1 MEGEEHLSLQVL
13 LAVILLVLYV
23 IAAPI
28 FEKIHFHYMH
38 ESGMVMLLGLAI
50 TLIFKFFIPSLDFTT
65 SLAFSDKIFFT
76 FVLPLIIFGAGY
88 NLKKRQFFKYFT
100 YIFLLGVVGTLIAF
114 TWVAPVTYFFN
125 QFNFFYLSYS
135 KYDYPSLIKMG
146 GIPVDPTTK
155 ERLNISELNLN
166 NDNNVNTLQKNFLS
180 KSSFTSY
187 NLNKNKTKLLRY
199 LQDEEP
205 NEETNEEETQN
216 SDEDNTNENPD
227 NPEENGEQAGDESP
241 EENGEQTEGESP
253 EENGEQAGE
262 ESPEE
267 NGEQTEEESPNEIID
282 SKVDLKKHPIL
293 LDFTMMDA
301 LSFAAVISATD
312 AVAALTFIHEDTEPK
327 LFAILF
333 GEGVVNDAVC
343 IVIYKI
349 LTDFQ
354 RGGGDFTFS
363 SVMGMFGT
371 FCSLFGWS
379 FVIGLGMG
387 IIGSLILKS
396 LKKYSIGRQAECALI
411 CLFAYL
417 SYILSEELEL
427 SPIIALLFNGI
438 FNSHYSFYNLS
449 FQARE
454 ESSILSR
461 VLSALAEAFVF
472 VYLGLTAVH
481 YFQVAFSW
489 SFMIFELIVVV
500 CGRFVSVYGICVLMD
515 LFHVT
520 NFKLSFVERGIC
532 SCSGTIRG
540 AIAFGL
546 SISIVSKSEL
556 NRDILLST
564 TLSLVFISTIVFGAL
579 MPYFIKFWKSF
590 DKKKYGETEENK
602 ELEYSDLD
610 DEANE
615 EVRFSYLHPN
625 FDNKIEEFSK
635 EKNIEVLKKRL
646 SYWLGTYWLQFDD
659 AYLKPKLICN
669 WPEVKKEHDE
679 IAEVITDVIK
689 NYLEEKKKKKL
700 YLADKE
706 NNNEINEEGNE
717 MNERLYDGENDNE
730 DDHNE
735 YKTNYQ
741 HLQEDDQNETPKIK
755 NRKISRDEVIDKY

>member
-13 LAVILLVLYV
+13 LAIILLVLYV

-38 ESGMVMLLGLAI
+38 ESGVVMLLGIGI
-50 TLIFKFFIPSLDFTT
+50 TLAFKFFIPSLDFTK
-65 SLAFSDKIFFT
+65 SLAFNDKIFFT

-114 TWVAPVTYFFN
+114 TWVAPLTYFFN

-135 KYDYPSLIKMG
+135 KYDYVSLIKMG
-146 GIPVDPTTK
+146 GVPVDPETK
-155 ERLNISELNLN
+155 QRLNISQLNLTY
-166 NDNNVNTLQKNFLS
+166 DIKNVNSTIMNIIDNSSPIKKVILQ
-180 KSSFTSY
+180 
-187 NLNKNKTKLLRY
+187 
-199 LQDEEP
+199 EED
-205 NEETNEEETQN
+205 NETEAKEEEEQKENEEEKN
-216 SDEDNTNENPD
+216 
-227 NPEENGEQAGDESP
+227 
-241 EENGEQTEGESP
+241 
-253 EENGEQAGE
+253 
-262 ESPEE
+262 
-267 NGEQTEEESPNEIID
+267 EEEVEEQSD
-282 SKVDLKKHPIL
+282 SGYVDLKKHPIL
-293 LDFTMMDA
+293 LDFSLMDA

-327 LFAILF
+327 LFSILF

-354 RGGGDFTFS
+354 REGGQFSLS
-363 SVMGMFGT
+363 SVMSMLGT
-371 FCSLFGWS
+371 FVSLFLWS

-396 LKKYSIGRQAECALI
+396 LKKYSIGRPAECALI

-461 VLSALAEAFVF
+461 VLSAIAEAFVF

-489 SFMIFELIVVV
+489 SFMLFELCVVM
-500 CGRFVSVYGICVLMD
+500 CGRFVSVFGICILMD
-515 LFHVT
+515 LFHVS

-564 TLSLVFISTIVFGAL
+564 TLSLVFISTIVMGAL
-579 MPYFIKFWKSF
+579 MPYFISFFKSF
-590 DKKKYGETEENK
+590 NKNDKEEEKKE
-602 ELEYSDLD
+602 ELEYVDLN
-610 DEANE
+610 DEVKDNE
-615 EVRFSYLHPN
+615 FRFSYLHPN
-625 FDNKIEEFSK
+625 FDTKIEKFSK
-635 EKNIEVLKKRL
+635 EKDLKVLQKRL

-659 AYLKPKLICN
+659 IYLKPKLICN

-679 IAEVITDVIK
+679 IADVITDVIK
-689 NYLEEKKKKKL
+689 NYLEEKKKK
-700 YLADKE
+700 E
-706 NNNEINEEGNE
+706 ENINNNNINEDEEGNE
-717 MNERLYDGENDNE
+717 MKERLFDSDKNNEYND
-730 DDHNE
+730 
-735 YKTNYQ
+735 YKTNYMK
-741 HLQEDDQNETPKIK
+741 L
-755 NRKISRDEVIDKY
+755 RDEPEESENNK

>member
-13 LAVILLVLYV
+13 LAIILLVLYV

-38 ESGMVMLLGLAI
+38 ESGVVMLLGIGI
-50 TLIFKFFIPSLDFTT
+50 TLAFKFFIPSLDFTK
-65 SLAFSDKIFFT
+65 SLAFNDKIFFT

-114 TWVAPVTYFFN
+114 TWVAPLTYFFN

-135 KYDYPSLIKMG
+135 KYDYVSLIKMG
-146 GIPVDPTTK
+146 GVPVDPETK
-155 ERLNISELNLN
+155 QRLNISLLNLTY
-166 NDNNVNTLQKNFLS
+166 DIKNVNSTIMNIIDNSSPIKKVILQ
-180 KSSFTSY
+180 
-187 NLNKNKTKLLRY
+187 
-199 LQDEEP
+199 EED
-205 NEETNEEETQN
+205 NETEAKEEEEQKENEEEKN
-216 SDEDNTNENPD
+216 
-227 NPEENGEQAGDESP
+227 
-241 EENGEQTEGESP
+241 
-253 EENGEQAGE
+253 
-262 ESPEE
+262 
-267 NGEQTEEESPNEIID
+267 EEEVEEQSD
-282 SKVDLKKHPIL
+282 SGYVDLKKHPIL
-293 LDFTMMDA
+293 LDFSLMDA

-327 LFAILF
+327 LFSILF

-354 RGGGDFTFS
+354 REGGQFSLS
-363 SVMGMFGT
+363 SVMSMLGT
-371 FCSLFGWS
+371 FVSLFLWS

-461 VLSALAEAFVF
+461 VLSAIAEAFVF

-489 SFMIFELIVVV
+489 SFMLFELCVVM
-500 CGRFVSVYGICVLMD
+500 CGRFVSVFGICILMD
-515 LFHVT
+515 LFHVS

-564 TLSLVFISTIVFGAL
+564 TLSLVFISTIVMGAL
-579 MPYFIKFWKSF
+579 MPYFISFFKSF
-590 DKKKYGETEENK
+590 NKTDKEEEKKE
-602 ELEYSDLD
+602 ELEYVDLN
-610 DEANE
+610 DEVKDNE
-615 EVRFSYLHPN
+615 FRFSYLHPN
-625 FDNKIEEFSK
+625 FDTKIEKFSK
-635 EKNIEVLKKRL
+635 EKDLKVLQKRL

-659 AYLKPKLICN
+659 IYLKPKLICN

-679 IAEVITDVIK
+679 IADVITDVIK
-689 NYLEEKKKKKL
+689 NYLEEKKKK
-700 YLADKE
+700 E
-706 NNNEINEEGNE
+706 ENINNNNINEDEEGNE
-717 MNERLYDGENDNE
+717 MKERLFDSDKNNEYND
-730 DDHNE
+730 
-735 YKTNYQ
+735 YKTNYMK
-741 HLQEDDQNETPKIK
+741 L
-755 NRKISRDEVIDKY
+755 RDEPEESENNK

>member
-1 MEGEEHLSLQVL
+1 MEEGHLSLQVL

-38 ESGMVMLLGLAI
+38 ESGVIMLLGIGI
-50 TLIFKFFIPSLDFTT
+50 TLGFKFFIPSLDFTK

-114 TWVAPVTYFFN
+114 CWVAPLTYFFN

-146 GIPVDPTTK
+146 GVPIDPITK
-155 ERLNISELNLN
+155 QRLNISELNITFNESINSIRMNKDDNTSIENQEDNKNTEDQLEN
-166 NDNNVNTLQKNFLS
+166 ND
-180 KSSFTSY
+180 Y
-187 NLNKNKTKLLRY
+187 
-199 LQDEEP
+199 
-205 NEETNEEETQN
+205 
-216 SDEDNTNENPD
+216 
-227 NPEENGEQAGDESP
+227 
-241 EENGEQTEGESP
+241 
-253 EENGEQAGE
+253 
-262 ESPEE
+262 
-267 NGEQTEEESPNEIID
+267 
-282 SKVDLKKHPIL
+282 VDLKKNPIL
-293 LDFTMMDA
+293 LDFSLMDA

-327 LFAILF
+327 LFSILF

-354 RGGGDFTFS
+354 RGGGEFTFS
-363 SVMGMFGT
+363 SVVSMFGT

-387 IIGSLILKS
+387 ILGSLILKS

-489 SFMIFELIVVV
+489 SFMIFELCVVM
-500 CGRFVSVYGICVLMD
+500 CGRFVSVFGICILMD
-515 LFHVT
+515 LFHVS

-564 TLSLVFISTIVFGAL
+564 TLSLVFISTIVMGAL
-579 MPYFIKFWKSF
+579 MPFFITFFKSF
-590 DKKKYGETEENK
+590 DNKNKTQEIVEKKEEID
-602 ELEYSDLD
+602 YSNLD
-610 DEANE
+610 DENTNE
-615 EVRFSYLHPN
+615 FRFSYLHPN
-625 FDNKIEEFSK
+625 FDNKPEKFSK
-635 EKNIEVLKKRL
+635 ETNIEVLKKRL

-659 AYLKPKLICN
+659 AYLKPKLIFN

-679 IAEVITDVIK
+679 IAEEITNVIK
-689 NYLEEKKKKKL
+689 KYLEEKYKNKSEN
-700 YLADKE
+700 E
-706 NNNEINEEGNE
+706 NNNIDNENNSSEKLIKDN
-717 MNERLYDGENDNE
+717 ENDE
-730 DDHNE
+730 FKE
-735 YKTNYQ
+735 YQPNYRK
-741 HLQEDDQNETPKIK
+741 LQDEQNETENKK
-755 NRKISRDEVIDKY
+755 F

>member
-1 MEGEEHLSLQVL
+1 MESEHLSLQVL

-23 IAAPI
+23 IAAPV

-38 ESGMVMLLGLAI
+38 ESGVVMLLGIGI
-50 TLIFKFFIPSLDFTT
+50 TLTFKFFIPSLDFTK

-114 TWVAPVTYFFN
+114 TWVAPLTYFFN

-135 KYDYPSLIKMG
+135 KYDYSSLIKMG
-146 GIPVDPTTK
+146 GIPIDPITK
-155 ERLNISELNLN
+155 QRLNISELNL
-166 NDNNVNTLQKNFLS
+166 TFAQKNINTNIS
-180 KSSFTSY
+180 STMMNVVMNSSFTE
-187 NLNKNKTKLLRY
+187 KNFI
-199 LQDEEP
+199 QDI
-205 NEETNEEETQN
+205 NN
-216 SDEDNTNENPD
+216 
-227 NPEENGEQAGDESP
+227 
-241 EENGEQTEGESP
+241 TEGE
-253 EENGEQAGE
+253 EEQKNE
-262 ESPEE
+262 ES
-267 NGEQTEEESPNEIID
+267 TEEIINND
-282 SKVDLKKHPIL
+282 FVDLKKHPIL
-293 LDFTMMDA
+293 LDFSLMDA

-327 LFAILF
+327 LFSILF

-354 RGGGDFTFS
+354 RGGGQFTFS
-363 SVMGMFGT
+363 SVVSMFGT

-489 SFMIFELIVVV
+489 SFMFFELCVVM
-500 CGRFVSVYGICVLMD
+500 CGRFVSVFGICILMD
-515 LFHVT
+515 LFHVS

-564 TLSLVFISTIVFGAL
+564 TLSLVFISTIVMGAL
-579 MPYFIKFWKSF
+579 MPFFISFFKSF
-590 DKKKYGETEENK
+590 NKKNDYDAIIPEKDETKK
-602 ELEYSDLD
+602 EDLD
-610 DEANE
+610 ESRPDDEF
-615 EVRFSYLHPN
+615 RFSYLHPN
-625 FDNKIEEFSK
+625 FDNKLEKFSK
-635 EKNIEVLKKRL
+635 EKNLEVLKKRL

-689 NYLEEKKKKKL
+689 NYIDERDKREDEEYNNNINNEEEENEMKEKL
-700 YLADKE
+700 FNGNKNDEYNNDYKPNYMKLHDEE
-706 NNNEINEEGNE
+706 NNET
-717 MNERLYDGENDNE
+717 E
-730 DDHNE
+730 D
-735 YKTNYQ
+735 K
-741 HLQEDDQNETPKIK
+741 K
-755 NRKISRDEVIDKY
+755 N

>member
-13 LAVILLVLYV
+13 LAIILLVLYV

-38 ESGMVMLLGLAI
+38 ESGVVMLLGIGI
-50 TLIFKFFIPSLDFTT
+50 TLAFKFFIPSLDFTK
-65 SLAFSDKIFFT
+65 SLAFNDKIFFT

-114 TWVAPVTYFFN
+114 TWVAPLTYFFN

-135 KYDYPSLIKMG
+135 KYDYVSLIKMG
-146 GIPVDPTTK
+146 GVPVDPETK
-155 ERLNISELNLN
+155 QRLNISQLNLTY
-166 NDNNVNTLQKNFLS
+166 DIKNVNSTIMNIIENSSPIKKVILQEEDNE
-180 KSSFTSY
+180 TQ
-187 NLNKNKTKLLRY
+187 TK
-199 LQDEEP
+199 EE
-205 NEETNEEETQN
+205 EEQKENEEEKN
-216 SDEDNTNENPD
+216 
-227 NPEENGEQAGDESP
+227 
-241 EENGEQTEGESP
+241 
-253 EENGEQAGE
+253 
-262 ESPEE
+262 
-267 NGEQTEEESPNEIID
+267 EEEVEEQSD
-282 SKVDLKKHPIL
+282 SGYVDLKKHPIL
-293 LDFTMMDA
+293 LDFSLMDA

-327 LFAILF
+327 LFSILF

-354 RGGGDFTFS
+354 REGGQFSLS
-363 SVMGMFGT
+363 SVMSMLGT
-371 FCSLFGWS
+371 FVSLFLWS

-396 LKKYSIGRQAECALI
+396 LKKYSIGRPAECALI

-461 VLSALAEAFVF
+461 VLSAIAEAFVF

-489 SFMIFELIVVV
+489 SFMLFELCVVM
-500 CGRFVSVYGICVLMD
+500 CGRFVSVFGICILMD
-515 LFHVT
+515 LFHVS

-564 TLSLVFISTIVFGAL
+564 TLSLVFISTIVMGAL
-579 MPYFIKFWKSF
+579 MPYFISFFKSF
-590 DKKKYGETEENK
+590 NKTDKEEEKKE
-602 ELEYSDLD
+602 ELEYVDLN
-610 DEANE
+610 DEVKDNE
-615 EVRFSYLHPN
+615 FRFSYLHPN
-625 FDNKIEEFSK
+625 FDTKIEKFSK
-635 EKNIEVLKKRL
+635 EKDLKVLQKRL

-659 AYLKPKLICN
+659 IYLKPKLICN

-679 IAEVITDVIK
+679 IADVITDVIK
-689 NYLEEKKKKKL
+689 NYLEEKKKK
-700 YLADKE
+700 E
-706 NNNEINEEGNE
+706 ENINNNNINEDEEGNE
-717 MNERLYDGENDNE
+717 MKERLFDSDKNNEYND
-730 DDHNE
+730 
-735 YKTNYQ
+735 YKTNYMK
-741 HLQEDDQNETPKIK
+741 L
-755 NRKISRDEVIDKY
+755 RDEPEESENNK

>member
-1 MEGEEHLSLQVL
+1 MESEHLSLQVL

-23 IAAPI
+23 IAAPV

-38 ESGMVMLLGLAI
+38 ESGVVMLLGIGI
-50 TLIFKFFIPSLDFTT
+50 TLTFKFFIPSLDFTK

-114 TWVAPVTYFFN
+114 TWVAPLTYFFN

-135 KYDYPSLIKMG
+135 KYDYSSLIKMG
-146 GIPVDPTTK
+146 GIPIDPITK
-155 ERLNISELNLN
+155 QRLNISELNL
-166 NDNNVNTLQKNFLS
+166 TFAQKNMHTNIS
-180 KSSFTSY
+180 STMMNVVMNSSFTE
-187 NLNKNKTKLLRY
+187 KNFI
-199 LQDEEP
+199 QDI
-205 NEETNEEETQN
+205 NN
-216 SDEDNTNENPD
+216 
-227 NPEENGEQAGDESP
+227 
-241 EENGEQTEGESP
+241 TEGE
-253 EENGEQAGE
+253 EEQKNE
-262 ESPEE
+262 ES
-267 NGEQTEEESPNEIID
+267 TEEIINND
-282 SKVDLKKHPIL
+282 FVDLKKHPIL
-293 LDFTMMDA
+293 LDFSLMDA

-327 LFAILF
+327 LFSILF

-354 RGGGDFTFS
+354 RGGGQFTFS
-363 SVMGMFGT
+363 SVVSMFGT

-489 SFMIFELIVVV
+489 SFMFFELCVVM
-500 CGRFVSVYGICVLMD
+500 CGRFVSVFGICILMD
-515 LFHVT
+515 LFHVS

-564 TLSLVFISTIVFGAL
+564 TLSLVFISTIVMGAL
-579 MPYFIKFWKSF
+579 MPFFISFFKSF
-590 DKKKYGETEENK
+590 NKKNDYDAIVPEKDETKK
-602 ELEYSDLD
+602 EDLD
-610 DEANE
+610 ESRPDDEF
-615 EVRFSYLHPN
+615 RFSYLHPN
-625 FDNKIEEFSK
+625 FDNKLEKFSK
-635 EKNIEVLKKRL
+635 EKNLEVLKKRL

-689 NYLEEKKKKKL
+689 NYIDERDKREDEEYNNNINNEEEENEMKEKL
-700 YLADKE
+700 FNGNKNDEYNNDYKPNYMKLHDEE
-706 NNNEINEEGNE
+706 NNET
-717 MNERLYDGENDNE
+717 E
-730 DDHNE
+730 D
-735 YKTNYQ
+735 K
-741 HLQEDDQNETPKIK
+741 K
-755 NRKISRDEVIDKY
+755 N

>member
-28 FEKIHFHYMH
+28 FEKVHFHYMH
-38 ESGMVMLLGLAI
+38 ESGMVMLLGIAI
-50 TLIFKFFIPSLDFTT
+50 TLTFKFFIPSLDFTT

-114 TWVAPVTYFFN
+114 SWVAPVTYFFN

-135 KYDYPSLIKMG
+135 KYDYPSLIRMG
-146 GIPVDPTTK
+146 GVPVDPITK
-155 ERLNISELNLN
+155 QRLNISELNLTN
-166 NDNNVNTLQKNFLS
+166 LTNDNEISTIQKFFVNNSTSIPYRMSKNYS
-180 KSSFTSY
+180 NIS
-187 NLNKNKTKLLRY
+187 RY
-199 LQDEEP
+199 LQENEDSNSEVK
-205 NEETNEEETQN
+205 NEETENT
-216 SDEDNTNENPD
+216 DEENPENSNEKKESND
-227 NPEENGEQAGDESP
+227 DDLPEQ
-241 EENGEQTEGESP
+241 
-253 EENGEQAGE
+253 
-262 ESPEE
+262 
-267 NGEQTEEESPNEIID
+267 IMD
-282 SKVDLKKHPIL
+282 SKVDLEKHPIL

-354 RGGGDFTFS
+354 RGGGEFTFS

-371 FCSLFGWS
+371 FVSLFGWS

-500 CGRFVSVYGICVLMD
+500 VGRFVSVYGICILMD
-515 LFHVT
+515 LFHVS

-532 SCSGTIRG
+532 GCSGTIRG

-590 DKKKYGETEENK
+590 DKAKYPDTEENK
-602 ELEYSDLD
+602 ELSYADLD
-610 DEANE
+610 DESND

-635 EKNIEVLKKRL
+635 EKNLEVLKKRL

-689 NYLEEKKKKKL
+689 KYLEEKKKKKL

-706 NNNEINEEGNE
+706 NNNELNEEGNE
-717 MNERLYDGENDNE
+717 MKERLYDGENEN
-730 DDHNE
+730 DDEHD

-741 HLQEDDQNETPKIK
+741 VLQDDEQDSPKIK
-755 NRKISRDEVIDKY
+755 NRKV

>member
-13 LAVILLVLYV
+13 LAIILLVLYV

-38 ESGMVMLLGLAI
+38 ESGVVMLLGIGI
-50 TLIFKFFIPSLDFTT
+50 TLGFKFFIPSLDFTK

-114 TWVAPVTYFFN
+114 TWVAPLTYFFN

-135 KYDYPSLIKMG
+135 KYDYISLIKMG
-146 GIPVDPTTK
+146 GVPVDPETK
-155 ERLNISELNLN
+155 QRLNISQLNLTY
-166 NDNNVNTLQKNFLS
+166 DIKNVNSTIMNIIDNSSPVKKVILQ
-180 KSSFTSY
+180 
-187 NLNKNKTKLLRY
+187 
-199 LQDEEP
+199 EED
-205 NEETNEEETQN
+205 NETETREEEQKENEEEKN
-216 SDEDNTNENPD
+216 
-227 NPEENGEQAGDESP
+227 
-241 EENGEQTEGESP
+241 
-253 EENGEQAGE
+253 
-262 ESPEE
+262 
-267 NGEQTEEESPNEIID
+267 EEEVEEQLDNGY
-282 SKVDLKKHPIL
+282 VDLKKHPIL
-293 LDFTMMDA
+293 LDFSLMDA

-327 LFAILF
+327 LFSILF

-354 RGGGDFTFS
+354 REGGQFSLS
-363 SVMGMFGT
+363 SVMSMLGT
-371 FCSLFGWS
+371 FVSLFLWS

-461 VLSALAEAFVF
+461 VLSAIAEAFVF

-489 SFMIFELIVVV
+489 SFMLFELCVVM
-500 CGRFVSVYGICVLMD
+500 CGRFVSVFGICILMD
-515 LFHVT
+515 LFHVS

-564 TLSLVFISTIVFGAL
+564 TLSLVFISTIVMGAL
-579 MPYFIKFWKSF
+579 MPYFISFFKSF
-590 DKKKYGETEENK
+590 NKTNNEEEKKE
-602 ELEYSDLD
+602 ELEYVDLN
-610 DEANE
+610 DEIKDNE
-615 EVRFSYLHPN
+615 FRFSYLHPN
-625 FDNKIEEFSK
+625 FDTKIEKFSK
-635 EKNIEVLKKRL
+635 EKDLKVLQKRL

-659 AYLKPKLICN
+659 IYLKPKLICN

-679 IAEVITDVIK
+679 IAEVIQDVIK
-689 NYLEEKKKKKL
+689 KYLEDKHKKRKGNS
-700 YLADKE
+700 DNIDE
-706 NNNEINEEGNE
+706 NGETNEGQ
-717 MNERLYDGENDNE
+717 ERLLNQEKNDEYN
-730 DDHNE
+730 D
-735 YKTNYQ
+735 YKTNYMK
-741 HLQEDDQNETPKIK
+741 L
-755 NRKISRDEVIDKY
+755 RDEPEESENNK

>member
-1 MEGEEHLSLQVL
+1 MEEEHLSLQVL

-28 FEKIHFHYMH
+28 FEKINFHYMH
-38 ESGMVMLLGLAI
+38 ESGVVMLLGIGI
-50 TLIFKFFIPSLDFTT
+50 TLTFKFFIPSLDFTK

-114 TWVAPVTYFFN
+114 TWVAPLTYFFN

-135 KYDYPSLIKMG
+135 KYDYASLIKMG
-146 GIPVDPTTK
+146 GVPIDPITK
-155 ERLNISELNLN
+155 QRLNISELNITFN
-166 NDNNVNTLQKNFLS
+166 ESINSIRMNIYENISSENEDQKEEE
-180 KSSFTSY
+180 
-187 NLNKNKTKLLRY
+187 
-199 LQDEEP
+199 DEE
-205 NEETNEEETQN
+205 QI
-216 SDEDNTNENPD
+216 END
-227 NPEENGEQAGDESP
+227 F
-241 EENGEQTEGESP
+241 
-253 EENGEQAGE
+253 
-262 ESPEE
+262 
-267 NGEQTEEESPNEIID
+267 
-282 SKVDLKKHPIL
+282 VDLKKHPIL
-293 LDFTMMDA
+293 LDFSLMDA

-327 LFAILF
+327 LFSILF

-354 RGGGDFTFS
+354 REGGQFSLS
-363 SVMGMFGT
+363 SVISMFGT

-461 VLSALAEAFVF
+461 VLSAIAEAFVF

-489 SFMIFELIVVV
+489 SFMIFELCVVI
-500 CGRFVSVYGICVLMD
+500 CGRFVSVFGICILMD
-515 LFHVT
+515 LFHVS

-546 SISIVSKSEL
+546 SISIVSKSQL

-579 MPYFIKFWKSF
+579 MPYFINFFKSF
-590 DKKKYGETEENK
+590 DKKNKTKENK
-602 ELEYSDLD
+602 EELEYHNLD
-610 DEANE
+610 DEYNNE
-615 EVRFSYLHPN
+615 FRFSYLHPN
-625 FDNKIEEFSK
+625 FDNKLEEFSK
-635 EKNIEVLKKRL
+635 EKNLEVLKKRL

-689 NYLEEKKKKKL
+689 KYLEEKYNQKEE
-700 YLADKE
+700 E
-706 NNNEINEEGNE
+706 NNNIENEKGSEKNE
-717 MNERLYDGENDNE
+717 KFIKND
-730 DDHNE
+730 E
-735 YKTNYQ
+735 YNDYQTNYMK
-741 HLQEDDQNETPKIK
+741 LQDEQNETENK
-755 NRKISRDEVIDKY
+755 

>member
-1 MEGEEHLSLQVL
+1 MESEHLSLQVL

-23 IAAPI
+23 IAAPV

-38 ESGMVMLLGLAI
+38 ESGVVMLLGIGI
-50 TLIFKFFIPSLDFTT
+50 TLTFKFFIPSLDFTK
-65 SLAFSDKIFFT
+65 SLAFNDKIFFT

-114 TWVAPVTYFFN
+114 TWVAPLTYFFN

-135 KYDYPSLIKMG
+135 KYDYSSLIKMG
-146 GIPVDPTTK
+146 GIPIDPITK
-155 ERLNISELNLN
+155 QRLNISELNLTFAQGN
-166 NDNNVNTLQKNFLS
+166 KNMNTNVSSTIMNVVMN
-180 KSSFTSY
+180 SSFTE
-187 NLNKNKTKLLRY
+187 KKFI
-199 LQDEEP
+199 QDI
-205 NEETNEEETQN
+205 NN
-216 SDEDNTNENPD
+216 
-227 NPEENGEQAGDESP
+227 
-241 EENGEQTEGESP
+241 TEGE
-253 EENGEQAGE
+253 EEEKKE
-262 ESPEE
+262 ES
-267 NGEQTEEESPNEIID
+267 TEEIINND
-282 SKVDLKKHPIL
+282 FVDLKKHPIL
-293 LDFTMMDA
+293 LDFSLMDA

-327 LFAILF
+327 LFSILF

-354 RGGGDFTFS
+354 RGGGQFTFS
-363 SVMGMFGT
+363 SVVSMFGT

-489 SFMIFELIVVV
+489 SFMFFELCVVM
-500 CGRFVSVYGICVLMD
+500 CGRFVSVFGICILMD
-515 LFHVT
+515 LFHVS

-564 TLSLVFISTIVFGAL
+564 TLSLVFISTIVMGAL
-579 MPYFIKFWKSF
+579 MPFFISFFKSF
-590 DKKKYGETEENK
+590 NKKNDYAPSLPEGYETKQE
-602 ELEYSDLD
+602 DLD
-610 DEANE
+610 ESRPDDEF
-615 EVRFSYLHPN
+615 RFSYLHPN
-625 FDNKIEEFSK
+625 FDNKLEKFSK
-635 EKNIEVLKKRL
+635 EKNLEVLKKRL

-689 NYLEEKKKKKL
+689 DYIEQRGKKEDEEINNNIDNDEEENEMKEKL
-700 YLADKE
+700 FNGNKNDEFNDYKTTYMKLHDEE
-706 NNNEINEEGNE
+706 NNET
-717 MNERLYDGENDNE
+717 E
-730 DDHNE
+730 D
-735 YKTNYQ
+735 K
-741 HLQEDDQNETPKIK
+741 K
-755 NRKISRDEVIDKY
+755 N

>member
-1 MEGEEHLSLQVL
+1 MEEEHLSLQVL

-28 FEKIHFHYMH
+28 FEKINFHYMH
-38 ESGMVMLLGLAI
+38 ESGVVMLLGIGI
-50 TLIFKFFIPSLDFTT
+50 TLTFKFFIPSLDFTK
-65 SLAFSDKIFFT
+65 SLAFNDKIFFT

-114 TWVAPVTYFFN
+114 TWVAPLTYFFN

-135 KYDYPSLIKMG
+135 KYDYASLIKMG
-146 GIPVDPTTK
+146 GVPIDPITK
-155 ERLNISELNLN
+155 QRLNISELNITFN
-166 NDNNVNTLQKNFLS
+166 ESINSIRMNIYENISSENEDQKEEE
-180 KSSFTSY
+180 
-187 NLNKNKTKLLRY
+187 
-199 LQDEEP
+199 DEE
-205 NEETNEEETQN
+205 QI
-216 SDEDNTNENPD
+216 END
-227 NPEENGEQAGDESP
+227 Y
-241 EENGEQTEGESP
+241 
-253 EENGEQAGE
+253 
-262 ESPEE
+262 
-267 NGEQTEEESPNEIID
+267 
-282 SKVDLKKHPIL
+282 VDLKKHPIL
-293 LDFTMMDA
+293 LDFSLMDA

-327 LFAILF
+327 LFSILF

-354 RGGGDFTFS
+354 REGGQFSLS
-363 SVMGMFGT
+363 SVISMFGT

-461 VLSALAEAFVF
+461 VLSAIAEAFVF

-489 SFMIFELIVVV
+489 SFMIFELCVVI
-500 CGRFVSVYGICVLMD
+500 CGRFVSVFGICILMD
-515 LFHVT
+515 LFHVS

-546 SISIVSKSEL
+546 SISIVSKSQL

-579 MPYFIKFWKSF
+579 MPYFINFFKSF
-590 DKKKYGETEENK
+590 DKNNKTKENK
-602 ELEYSDLD
+602 EELEYHNLD
-610 DEANE
+610 DEYNNE
-615 EVRFSYLHPN
+615 FRFSYLHPN
-625 FDNKIEEFSK
+625 FDNKLEEFSK
-635 EKNIEVLKKRL
+635 EKNLEVLKKRL

-689 NYLEEKKKKKL
+689 KYLEEKYNQKEE
-700 YLADKE
+700 E
-706 NNNEINEEGNE
+706 NNNIENEKGSEKNE
-717 MNERLYDGENDNE
+717 KFIKND
-730 DDHNE
+730 E
-735 YKTNYQ
+735 YNDYQTNYMK
-741 HLQEDDQNETPKIK
+741 LQDEQNETENK
-755 NRKISRDEVIDKY
+755 

>member
-1 MEGEEHLSLQVL
+1 MEEEHLSLQVL

-28 FEKIHFHYMH
+28 FEKINFHYMH
-38 ESGMVMLLGLAI
+38 ESGVIMLLGIGI
-50 TLIFKFFIPSLDFTT
+50 TLTFKFFIPSLDFTK

-114 TWVAPVTYFFN
+114 TWVAPLTYFFN
-125 QFNFFYLSYS
+125 QFNFFYLSSS
-135 KYDYPSLIKMG
+135 KYDYASLIRMG
-146 GIPVDPTTK
+146 GIPVDPVTK
-155 ERLNISELNLN
+155 ERLNISELNLTYDKNINSTSTVMNIMN
-166 NDNNVNTLQKNFLS
+166 NSYYSKIILS
-180 KSSFTSY
+180 EEE
-187 NLNKNKTKLLRY
+187 LNKPQNNKT
-199 LQDEEP
+199 EE
-205 NEETNEEETQN
+205 NEEEQKEEEEEN
-216 SDEDNTNENPD
+216 KENEND
-227 NPEENGEQAGDESP
+227 Y
-241 EENGEQTEGESP
+241 
-253 EENGEQAGE
+253 
-262 ESPEE
+262 
-267 NGEQTEEESPNEIID
+267 
-282 SKVDLKKHPIL
+282 VDLTKHPIL
-293 LDFTMMDA
+293 LDFSLMDA

-327 LFAILF
+327 LFSILF

-354 RGGGDFTFS
+354 KGGGQFSFS
-363 SVMGMFGT
+363 SVVSMFGT
-371 FCSLFGWS
+371 FVSLFGWS

-454 ESSILSR
+454 ESSVLSR

-489 SFMIFELIVVV
+489 SFMLFELCVVI
-500 CGRFVSVYGICVLMD
+500 CGRFVSVFGICVLMD
-515 LFHVT
+515 LFHVS

-579 MPYFIKFWKSF
+579 MPYFINFFKSF
-590 DKKKYGETEENK
+590 NKTYKEEEENK
-602 ELEYSDLD
+602 KELELDEHSTNMVD
-610 DEANE
+610 DEF
-615 EVRFSYLHPN
+615 RFSYLHPN

-635 EKNIEVLKKRL
+635 EKNLEVLKKRL

-689 NYLEEKKKKKL
+689 NYMDGKTSKENEEK
-700 YLADKE
+700 DE
-706 NNNEINEEGNE
+706 NKEGNE
-717 MNERLYDGENDNE
+717 IKEKLLNSDKNEEYND
-730 DDHNE
+730 
-735 YKTNYQ
+735 YKLNYMK
-741 HLQEDDQNETPKIK
+741 LQDEQNETENNK
-755 NRKISRDEVIDKY
+755 

>member
-1 MEGEEHLSLQVL
+1 MEEEHLSLQVL
-13 LAVILLVLYV
+13 LAVILLVIYV

-38 ESGMVMLLGLAI
+38 ESGMVMLMGIAI
-50 TLIFKFFIPSLDFTT
+50 TLTFKFFIPSLDFTT

-146 GIPVDPTTK
+146 GVPVDPVTK
-155 ERLNISELNLN
+155 QRLNISELNLT
-166 NDNNVNTLQKNFLS
+166 NDNTINSLQRNFS
-180 KSSFTSY
+180 FYNNSFTHFNSM
-187 NLNKNKTKLLRY
+187 KNKSEILRY
-199 LQDEEP
+199 IQEDEEP
-205 NEETNEEETQN
+205 NEEIKNEPNNDT
-216 SDEDNTNENPD
+216 T
-227 NPEENGEQAGDESP
+227 ENGDELP
-241 EENGEQTEGESP
+241 DQ
-253 EENGEQAGE
+253 
-262 ESPEE
+262 
-267 NGEQTEEESPNEIID
+267 IMD

-354 RGGGDFTFS
+354 RGGGEFTFS

-371 FCSLFGWS
+371 FVSLFGWS

-387 IIGSLILKS
+387 IVGSLILKS

-500 CGRFVSVYGICVLMD
+500 VGRFVSVYGICVLMD

-532 SCSGTIRG
+532 GCSGTIRG

-590 DKKKYGETEENK
+590 DKNKYPDNPESK
-602 ELEYSDLD
+602 ELENAEME
-610 DEANE
+610 DESND

-635 EKNIEVLKKRL
+635 EKNVEVLKKRL

-689 NYLEEKKKKKL
+689 KYLEEKKKKKL

-706 NNNEINEEGNE
+706 NNMDINEDGDELKE
-717 MNERLYDGENDNE
+717 KLYDGGNDME
-730 DDHNE
+730 DEHHD

-741 HLQEDDQNETPKIK
+741 HLQVDEQDTP
-755 NRKISRDEVIDKY
+755 VINNKKV

>member
-1 MEGEEHLSLQVL
+1 MEEEHLSLQVL

-28 FEKIHFHYMH
+28 FEKINFHYMH
-38 ESGMVMLLGLAI
+38 ESGVIMLLGIGI
-50 TLIFKFFIPSLDFTT
+50 TLTFKFFIPSLDFTK

-114 TWVAPVTYFFN
+114 TWVAPLTYFFN
-125 QFNFFYLSYS
+125 QFNFFYLSSS
-135 KYDYPSLIKMG
+135 KYDYASLIRMG
-146 GIPVDPTTK
+146 GIPVDPVTK
-155 ERLNISELNLN
+155 ERLNISELNLTYDKNINSTSTVMNIMN
-166 NDNNVNTLQKNFLS
+166 NSYYSKIILS
-180 KSSFTSY
+180 EEE
-187 NLNKNKTKLLRY
+187 LNKPEDNKT
-199 LQDEEP
+199 EE
-205 NEETNEEETQN
+205 NEEEQKEEEEEN
-216 SDEDNTNENPD
+216 KENEND
-227 NPEENGEQAGDESP
+227 Y
-241 EENGEQTEGESP
+241 
-253 EENGEQAGE
+253 
-262 ESPEE
+262 
-267 NGEQTEEESPNEIID
+267 
-282 SKVDLKKHPIL
+282 VDLTKHPIL
-293 LDFTMMDA
+293 LDFSLMDA

-327 LFAILF
+327 LFSILF

-354 RGGGDFTFS
+354 KGGGQFSFS
-363 SVMGMFGT
+363 SVVSMFGT
-371 FCSLFGWS
+371 FVSLFGWS

-454 ESSILSR
+454 ESSVLSR

-489 SFMIFELIVVV
+489 SFMLFELCVVI
-500 CGRFVSVYGICVLMD
+500 CGRFVSVFGICVLMD
-515 LFHVT
+515 LFHVS

-579 MPYFIKFWKSF
+579 MPYFINFFKSF
-590 DKKKYGETEENK
+590 NKTYKEEENK
-602 ELEYSDLD
+602 KELELDEHSTNMVD
-610 DEANE
+610 DEF
-615 EVRFSYLHPN
+615 RFSYLHPN

-635 EKNIEVLKKRL
+635 EKNLEVLKKRL

-689 NYLEEKKKKKL
+689 NYMDGKTSKENEEK
-700 YLADKE
+700 DE
-706 NNNEINEEGNE
+706 NKEGNE
-717 MNERLYDGENDNE
+717 IKEKLLNSDKNEEYND
-730 DDHNE
+730 
-735 YKTNYQ
+735 YKLNYMK
-741 HLQEDDQNETPKIK
+741 LQDEQNETENNK
-755 NRKISRDEVIDKY
+755 

>member
-13 LAVILLVLYV
+13 LAIILLVLYV

-38 ESGMVMLLGLAI
+38 ESGVVMLLGIGI
-50 TLIFKFFIPSLDFTT
+50 TLGFKFFIPSLDFTK

-114 TWVAPVTYFFN
+114 TWVAPLTYFFN

-135 KYDYPSLIKMG
+135 KYDYVSLIKMG
-146 GIPVDPTTK
+146 GVPVDPETK
-155 ERLNISELNLN
+155 QRLNISQLNLTY
-166 NDNNVNTLQKNFLS
+166 DIKNVNSTIMNIIDNSSPVKKVILQEEDNE
-180 KSSFTSY
+180 TE
-187 NLNKNKTKLLRY
+187 TK
-199 LQDEEP
+199 EE
-205 NEETNEEETQN
+205 EEQKENEEEKN
-216 SDEDNTNENPD
+216 
-227 NPEENGEQAGDESP
+227 
-241 EENGEQTEGESP
+241 
-253 EENGEQAGE
+253 
-262 ESPEE
+262 
-267 NGEQTEEESPNEIID
+267 EEEVEEQLDNGY
-282 SKVDLKKHPIL
+282 VDLKKHPIL
-293 LDFTMMDA
+293 LDFSLMDA

-327 LFAILF
+327 LFSILF

-354 RGGGDFTFS
+354 REGGQFSLS
-363 SVMGMFGT
+363 SVMSMLGT
-371 FCSLFGWS
+371 FVSLFLWS

-461 VLSALAEAFVF
+461 VLSAIAEAFVF

-489 SFMIFELIVVV
+489 SFMLFELCVVM
-500 CGRFVSVYGICVLMD
+500 CGRFVSVFGICILMD
-515 LFHVT
+515 LFHVS

-564 TLSLVFISTIVFGAL
+564 TLSLVFISTIVMGAL
-579 MPYFIKFWKSF
+579 MPYFISFFKSF
-590 DKKKYGETEENK
+590 NKTNNEEEKKE
-602 ELEYSDLD
+602 ELEYVDLN
-610 DEANE
+610 DEIKDNE
-615 EVRFSYLHPN
+615 FRFSYLHPN
-625 FDNKIEEFSK
+625 FDTKIEKFSK
-635 EKNIEVLKKRL
+635 EKDLKVLQKRL

-659 AYLKPKLICN
+659 IYLKPKLICN

-679 IAEVITDVIK
+679 IADVITDVIK
-689 NYLEEKKKKKL
+689 NYLEEKKKK
-700 YLADKE
+700 E
-706 NNNEINEEGNE
+706 ENVNNNINEDEEGNE
-717 MNERLYDGENDNE
+717 MKERLFDSDKNNEYND
-730 DDHNE
+730 
-735 YKTNYQ
+735 YKTNYMK
-741 HLQEDDQNETPKIK
+741 L
-755 NRKISRDEVIDKY
+755 RDEPEESENNK

>member
-1 MEGEEHLSLQVL
+1 MEGEGHLSLQVL

-28 FEKIHFHYMH
+28 FEKVHFHYMH
-38 ESGMVMLLGLAI
+38 ESGVVMLLGIAI
-50 TLIFKFFIPSLDFTT
+50 TLTFKFFIPSLDFTT

-114 TWVAPVTYFFN
+114 TWVAPLTYFFN

-135 KYDYPSLIKMG
+135 KYDYQSLIKMG
-146 GIPVDPTTK
+146 GVPIDPVTK
-155 ERLNISELNLN
+155 QRINISQLNFTSEIFDINEKNKNEINLN
-166 NDNNVNTLQKNFLS
+166 NNFLKYKSLQEEGDDDITKDNN
-180 KSSFTSY
+180 
-187 NLNKNKTKLLRY
+187 
-199 LQDEEP
+199 E
-205 NEETNEEETQN
+205 NEIPETI
-216 SDEDNTNENPD
+216 NENP
-227 NPEENGEQAGDESP
+227 ENSGDEN
-241 EENGEQTEGESP
+241 E
-253 EENGEQAGE
+253 A
-262 ESPEE
+262 
-267 NGEQTEEESPNEIID
+267 PNNNT
-282 SKVDLKKHPIL
+282 VDLKKHPIL

-327 LFAILF
+327 LFSILF

-354 RGGGDFTFS
+354 RGGGQFS
-363 SVMGMFGT
+363 FSAVVGMFET
-371 FCSLFGWS
+371 FLSLFLWS

-387 IIGSLILKS
+387 IVGSLILKS
-396 LKKYSIGRQAECALI
+396 LKKYNIGRQAECALI

-489 SFMIFELIVVV
+489 SFMIFELFVVV
-500 CGRFVSVYGICVLMD
+500 CGRFVSVYGICILMD
-515 LFHVT
+515 LFHVS

-532 SCSGTIRG
+532 GCSGTIRG

-579 MPYFIKFWKSF
+579 MPYFINFWKSF
-590 DKKKYGETEENK
+590 EKKKKPEENK
-602 ELEYSDLD
+602 ELDYADLD

-625 FDNKIEEFSK
+625 FDNKVEEFSK
-635 EKNIEVLKKRL
+635 EKDIEVLKKRL

-689 NYLEEKKKKKL
+689 KYLEEKKKKKL
-700 YLADKE
+700 FLADKE
-706 NNNEINEEGNE
+706 KDEIGEGGNE
-717 MNERLYDGENDNE
+717 LRERLYQGENDNE
-730 DDHNE
+730 EEHHD

-741 HLQEDDQNETPKIK
+741 HLQDEQDEHETPTLK
-755 NRKISRDEVIDKY
+755 NTRLS

>member
-1 MEGEEHLSLQVL
+1 MESEHLSLQVL

-23 IAAPI
+23 IAAPV

-38 ESGMVMLLGLAI
+38 ESGVVMLLGIGI
-50 TLIFKFFIPSLDFTT
+50 TLTFKFFIPSLDFTK

-114 TWVAPVTYFFN
+114 TWVAPLTYFFN

-135 KYDYPSLIKMG
+135 KYDYSSLIKMG
-146 GIPVDPTTK
+146 GIPIDPITK
-155 ERLNISELNLN
+155 QRLNISELNL
-166 NDNNVNTLQKNFLS
+166 TFAQKNMHTNIS
-180 KSSFTSY
+180 STMMNVVMNSSFTE
-187 NLNKNKTKLLRY
+187 KNFIQDINNTEG
-199 LQDEEP
+199 DEEQK
-205 NEETNEEETQN
+205 NEE
-216 SDEDNTNENPD
+216 S
-227 NPEENGEQAGDESP
+227 
-241 EENGEQTEGESP
+241 
-253 EENGEQAGE
+253 
-262 ESPEE
+262 
-267 NGEQTEEESPNEIID
+267 TEEIINND
-282 SKVDLKKHPIL
+282 FVDLKKHPIL
-293 LDFTMMDA
+293 LDFSLMDA

-327 LFAILF
+327 LFSILF

-354 RGGGDFTFS
+354 RGGGQFTFS
-363 SVMGMFGT
+363 SVVSMFGT

-489 SFMIFELIVVV
+489 SFMFFELCVVM
-500 CGRFVSVYGICVLMD
+500 CGRFVSVFGICILMD
-515 LFHVT
+515 LFHVS

-564 TLSLVFISTIVFGAL
+564 TLSLVFISTIVMGAL
-579 MPYFIKFWKSF
+579 MPFFISFFKSF
-590 DKKKYGETEENK
+590 NKKNDYDSIVPEKDETKK
-602 ELEYSDLD
+602 EDLD
-610 DEANE
+610 ESRPDDEF
-615 EVRFSYLHPN
+615 RFSYLHPN
-625 FDNKIEEFSK
+625 FDNKLEKFSK
-635 EKNIEVLKKRL
+635 EKNLEVLKKRL

-689 NYLEEKKKKKL
+689 NYIDERDKREDEEYNNNINNEEEENEMKEKL
-700 YLADKE
+700 FNGNKNDEYNNDYKPNYMKLHDEE
-706 NNNEINEEGNE
+706 NNET
-717 MNERLYDGENDNE
+717 E
-730 DDHNE
+730 D
-735 YKTNYQ
+735 K
-741 HLQEDDQNETPKIK
+741 K
-755 NRKISRDEVIDKY
+755 N

>member
-1 MEGEEHLSLQVL
+1 MEEEHLSLQVL

-28 FEKIHFHYMH
+28 FEKINFHYMH
-38 ESGMVMLLGLAI
+38 ESGVIMLLGIGI
-50 TLIFKFFIPSLDFTT
+50 TLTFKFFIPSLDFTK

-114 TWVAPVTYFFN
+114 TWVAPLTYFFN

-135 KYDYPSLIKMG
+135 KYDYASLIKMG
-146 GIPVDPTTK
+146 GVPIDPITK
-155 ERLNISELNLN
+155 QRLNISELNITFN
-166 NDNNVNTLQKNFLS
+166 ESINSIRMNIYENISSENEDQKEEE
-180 KSSFTSY
+180 
-187 NLNKNKTKLLRY
+187 
-199 LQDEEP
+199 DEE
-205 NEETNEEETQN
+205 QI
-216 SDEDNTNENPD
+216 END
-227 NPEENGEQAGDESP
+227 Y
-241 EENGEQTEGESP
+241 
-253 EENGEQAGE
+253 
-262 ESPEE
+262 
-267 NGEQTEEESPNEIID
+267 
-282 SKVDLKKHPIL
+282 VDLKKHPIL
-293 LDFTMMDA
+293 LDFSLMDA

-327 LFAILF
+327 LFSILF

-354 RGGGDFTFS
+354 REGGQFSLS
-363 SVMGMFGT
+363 SVISMFGT

-461 VLSALAEAFVF
+461 VLSAIAEAFVF

-489 SFMIFELIVVV
+489 SFMLFELCVVI
-500 CGRFVSVYGICVLMD
+500 CGRFVSVFGICILMD
-515 LFHVT
+515 LFHVS

-546 SISIVSKSEL
+546 SISIVSKSQL

-579 MPYFIKFWKSF
+579 MPYFINFFKSF
-590 DKKKYGETEENK
+590 DKNNKTKENK
-602 ELEYSDLD
+602 EELEYHNLD
-610 DEANE
+610 DEYNNE
-615 EVRFSYLHPN
+615 FRFSYLHPN
-625 FDNKIEEFSK
+625 FDNKLEEFSK
-635 EKNIEVLKKRL
+635 EKNLEVLKKRL

-689 NYLEEKKKKKL
+689 KYLEEKYNQKEE
-700 YLADKE
+700 E
-706 NNNEINEEGNE
+706 NNNIENEKGSEKNE
-717 MNERLYDGENDNE
+717 KFIKND
-730 DDHNE
+730 E
-735 YKTNYQ
+735 YNDYQTNYMK
-741 HLQEDDQNETPKIK
+741 LQDEQNETENK
-755 NRKISRDEVIDKY
+755 

>member
-1 MEGEEHLSLQVL
+1 MEGEGHLSLQVL

-38 ESGMVMLLGLAI
+38 ESGVVMLLGIAI
-50 TLIFKFFIPSLDFTT
+50 TLTFKFFIPSLDFTT

-114 TWVAPVTYFFN
+114 TWVAPLTYFFN

-135 KYDYPSLIKMG
+135 KYDYQSLIKMG
-146 GIPVDPTTK
+146 GVPIDPVTK
-155 ERLNISELNLN
+155 QRLNISELN
-166 NDNNVNTLQKNFLS
+166 
-180 KSSFTSY
+180 FTSDIFDI
-187 NLNKNKTKLLRY
+187 NEKNKSITRLKLKNNFSLFNKTEYDYNKYRY
-199 LQDEEP
+199 LQDEIEG
-205 NEETNEEETQN
+205 E
-216 SDEDNTNENPD
+216 DEKNKGNENPEIEE
-227 NPEENGEQAGDESP
+227 NPENSENSGEKN
-241 EENGEQTEGESP
+241 ENSN
-253 EENGEQAGE
+253 EN
-262 ESPEE
+262 
-267 NGEQTEEESPNEIID
+267 I
-282 SKVDLKKHPIL
+282 VDLKKHPIL

-327 LFAILF
+327 LFSILF

-354 RGGGDFTFS
+354 RSGGQFSLS
-363 SVMGMFGT
+363 SVIGMFET
-371 FCSLFGWS
+371 FCSLFLWS

-500 CGRFVSVYGICVLMD
+500 CGRFVSVYGICILMD
-515 LFHVT
+515 LFHVS
-520 NFKLSFVERGIC
+520 NFKLSFIERGIC

-579 MPYFIKFWKSF
+579 MPYFIAFWKSF
-590 DKKKYGETEENK
+590 DKKKKRNK
-602 ELEYSDLD
+602 Y
-610 DEANE
+610 
-615 EVRFSYLHPN
+615 R
-625 FDNKIEEFSK
+625 
-635 EKNIEVLKKRL
+635 
-646 SYWLGTYWLQFDD
+646 
-659 AYLKPKLICN
+659 
-669 WPEVKKEHDE
+669 
-679 IAEVITDVIK
+679 
-689 NYLEEKKKKKL
+689 
-700 YLADKE
+700 
-706 NNNEINEEGNE
+706 
-717 MNERLYDGENDNE
+717 
-730 DDHNE
+730 
-735 YKTNYQ
+735 
-741 HLQEDDQNETPKIK
+741 
-755 NRKISRDEVIDKY
+755 

>member
-1 MEGEEHLSLQVL
+1 MESEHLSLQVL
-13 LAVILLVLYV
+13 LAVILLVLYI
-23 IAAPI
+23 IAAPV

-38 ESGMVMLLGLAI
+38 ESGVVMLLGIGI
-50 TLIFKFFIPSLDFTT
+50 TLMFKLFIPSLDFTK
-65 SLAFSDKIFFT
+65 SLAFNDKIFFT

-114 TWVAPVTYFFN
+114 TWVAPLTYFFN

-135 KYDYPSLIKMG
+135 KYDYSSLIKMG
-146 GIPVDPTTK
+146 GIPIDPITK
-155 ERLNISELNLN
+155 QRLNISQLNLTFEN
-166 NDNNVNTLQKNFLS
+166 NKNNNISSTIMNIVIN
-180 KSSFTSY
+180 SSFTE
-187 NLNKNKTKLLRY
+187 KKFI
-199 LQDEEP
+199 QD
-205 NEETNEEETQN
+205 NNN
-216 SDEDNTNENPD
+216 N
-227 NPEENGEQAGDESP
+227 
-241 EENGEQTEGESP
+241 TEGE
-253 EENGEQAGE
+253 EEQKAE
-262 ESPEE
+262 ET
-267 NGEQTEEESPNEIID
+267 TEEIINND
-282 SKVDLKKHPIL
+282 FVDLKTHPIL
-293 LDFTMMDA
+293 LDFSLMDA

-327 LFAILF
+327 LFSILF

-354 RGGGDFTFS
+354 REGGQFTFS
-363 SVMGMFGT
+363 SVVSMFGT

-472 VYLGLTAVH
+472 VYLGLTAIH

-489 SFMIFELIVVV
+489 SFMFFELCVVM
-500 CGRFVSVYGICVLMD
+500 CGRFVSVFGICILMD
-515 LFHVT
+515 LFHVS

-564 TLSLVFISTIVFGAL
+564 TLSLVFISTIVMGAL
-579 MPYFIKFWKSF
+579 MPFFISFFKSF
-590 DKKKYGETEENK
+590 NKNENNIPLIEGEGESKKEEM
-602 ELEYSDLD
+602 EEPD
-610 DEANE
+610 DEF
-615 EVRFSYLHPN
+615 RFSYLHPN
-625 FDNKIEEFSK
+625 FDNKLEKFSK
-635 EKNIEVLKKRL
+635 EKNLEKLKKRL

-689 NYLEEKKKKKL
+689 NYIDEKDKREDEEI
-700 YLADKE
+700 
-706 NNNEINEEGNE
+706 NNNVDNDEEENE
-717 MNERLYDGENDNE
+717 MKEKLFNGNKDDKYND
-730 DDHNE
+730 
-735 YKTNYQ
+735 YKTNYMKL
-741 HLQEDDQNETPKIK
+741 HDDENETEDKK
-755 NRKISRDEVIDKY
+755 N

>member
-1 MEGEEHLSLQVL
+1 MEEEHLSLQVL

-38 ESGMVMLLGLAI
+38 ESGMVMLMGIAI
-50 TLIFKFFIPSLDFTT
+50 TLTFKFFIPSLDFTT

-146 GIPVDPTTK
+146 GVPVDPVTK
-155 ERLNISELNLN
+155 QRLNISELNLT
-166 NDNNVNTLQKNFLS
+166 NDNTINSMQRNFS
-180 KSSFTSY
+180 FYNNSFTHFNSM
-187 NLNKNKTKLLRY
+187 KNKSEILRY
-199 LQDEEP
+199 IQEDEEP
-205 NEETNEEETQN
+205 NEEIKNEPNNDT
-216 SDEDNTNENPD
+216 T
-227 NPEENGEQAGDESP
+227 ENGDELP
-241 EENGEQTEGESP
+241 DQ
-253 EENGEQAGE
+253 
-262 ESPEE
+262 
-267 NGEQTEEESPNEIID
+267 IMD

-354 RGGGDFTFS
+354 RGGGEFTFS

-371 FCSLFGWS
+371 FVSLFGWS

-387 IIGSLILKS
+387 IVGSLILKS

-500 CGRFVSVYGICVLMD
+500 VGRFVSVYGICVLMD

-532 SCSGTIRG
+532 GCSGTIRG

-590 DKKKYGETEENK
+590 DKNKYPVNEESKEIESTEM
-602 ELEYSDLD
+602 
-610 DEANE
+610 DESNE

-635 EKNIEVLKKRL
+635 EKNVEVLKKRL

-689 NYLEEKKKKKL
+689 KYLEEKKKKKL

-706 NNNEINEEGNE
+706 NNMDINEDGDELKE
-717 MNERLYDGENDNE
+717 KLYGGENDME
-730 DDHNE
+730 DEHHD

-741 HLQEDDQNETPKIK
+741 HLQEDEQDTP
-755 NRKISRDEVIDKY
+755 VINNKKV

>member
-1 MEGEEHLSLQVL
+1 MEEEHLSLQVL

-28 FEKIHFHYMH
+28 FEKINFHYMH
-38 ESGMVMLLGLAI
+38 ESGVIMLLGIGI
-50 TLIFKFFIPSLDFTT
+50 TLTFKFFIPSLDFTK

-114 TWVAPVTYFFN
+114 TWVAPLTYFFN
-125 QFNFFYLSYS
+125 QFNFFYLSSS
-135 KYDYPSLIKMG
+135 KYDYASLIRMG
-146 GIPVDPTTK
+146 GIPVDPVTK
-155 ERLNISELNLN
+155 ERINISELNLTYDKNINSTSTVMNIMN
-166 NDNNVNTLQKNFLS
+166 NSYYSKIILS
-180 KSSFTSY
+180 EEE
-187 NLNKNKTKLLRY
+187 LNKPEDNKT
-199 LQDEEP
+199 EE
-205 NEETNEEETQN
+205 NEEEQKEEEEEN
-216 SDEDNTNENPD
+216 KENEND
-227 NPEENGEQAGDESP
+227 Y
-241 EENGEQTEGESP
+241 
-253 EENGEQAGE
+253 
-262 ESPEE
+262 
-267 NGEQTEEESPNEIID
+267 
-282 SKVDLKKHPIL
+282 VDLTKHPIL
-293 LDFTMMDA
+293 LDFSLMDA

-327 LFAILF
+327 LFSILF

-354 RGGGDFTFS
+354 KGGGQFSFS
-363 SVMGMFGT
+363 SVVSMFGT
-371 FCSLFGWS
+371 FVSLFGWS

-454 ESSILSR
+454 ESSVLSR

-489 SFMIFELIVVV
+489 SFMLFELCVVI
-500 CGRFVSVYGICVLMD
+500 CGRFVSVFGICVLMD
-515 LFHVT
+515 LFHVS

-579 MPYFIKFWKSF
+579 MPYFINFFKSF
-590 DKKKYGETEENK
+590 NKTYKEEEENK
-602 ELEYSDLD
+602 KELELDEHSTNMVD
-610 DEANE
+610 DEF
-615 EVRFSYLHPN
+615 RFSYLHPN

-635 EKNIEVLKKRL
+635 EKNLEVLKKRL

-689 NYLEEKKKKKL
+689 NYMDGKTSKENEEK
-700 YLADKE
+700 DE
-706 NNNEINEEGNE
+706 NKEGNE
-717 MNERLYDGENDNE
+717 IKEKLLNSDKNEEYND
-730 DDHNE
+730 
-735 YKTNYQ
+735 YKLNYMK
-741 HLQEDDQNETPKIK
+741 LQDEQNETENNK
-755 NRKISRDEVIDKY
+755 

>member
-1 MEGEEHLSLQVL
+1 MESEHLSLQVL

-38 ESGMVMLLGLAI
+38 ESGVVMLLGIGI
-50 TLIFKFFIPSLDFTT
+50 TLTFKFFIPSLDFTK

-114 TWVAPVTYFFN
+114 TWVAPLTYFFN
-125 QFNFFYLSYS
+125 QFNFFYLSSS
-135 KYDYPSLIKMG
+135 KYDYSTLIKMG
-146 GIPVDPTTK
+146 GIPIDPTTK
-155 ERLNISELNLN
+155 QRLNISQLNLTFDENKKINTNISSTLMNIVMNNSSSTFTSFQQEEINNTNGEEEQKEEGENSEESIEENN
-166 NDNNVNTLQKNFLS
+166 ND
-180 KSSFTSY
+180 
-187 NLNKNKTKLLRY
+187 
-199 LQDEEP
+199 
-205 NEETNEEETQN
+205 
-216 SDEDNTNENPD
+216 
-227 NPEENGEQAGDESP
+227 
-241 EENGEQTEGESP
+241 
-253 EENGEQAGE
+253 
-262 ESPEE
+262 
-267 NGEQTEEESPNEIID
+267 
-282 SKVDLKKHPIL
+282 KVDLKNHPIL
-293 LDFTMMDA
+293 LDFSLMDA

-327 LFAILF
+327 LFSILF

-354 RGGGDFTFS
+354 RGGGQFSLS
-363 SVMGMFGT
+363 SVISMFGT

-454 ESSILSR
+454 ESSVLSR

-489 SFMIFELIVVV
+489 SFMLFELCVVI
-500 CGRFVSVYGICVLMD
+500 CGRFVSVFGICILMD
-515 LFHVT
+515 LFHVS

-579 MPYFIKFWKSF
+579 MPYFIAFFKSF
-590 DKKKYGETEENK
+590 NKNKNIKEFEEEGESKKEE
-602 ELEYSDLD
+602 LDTSRPD
-610 DEANE
+610 DEF
-615 EVRFSYLHPN
+615 RFSYLHPN
-625 FDNKIEEFSK
+625 FDNKLEEFSK
-635 EKNIEVLKKRL
+635 EKNLEVLKKRL

-689 NYLEEKKKKKL
+689 NYIEERGNRVNEEINNNADNIEENELKEKL
-700 YLADKE
+700 YSGNKNDEYSDYKPNYTKLQD
-706 NNNEINEEGNE
+706 EE
-717 MNERLYDGENDNE
+717 
-730 DDHNE
+730 
-735 YKTNYQ
+735 
-741 HLQEDDQNETPKIK
+741 NETEDKK
-755 NRKISRDEVIDKY
+755 N

>member
-1 MEGEEHLSLQVL
+1 MEEEEHLSLQVL
-13 LAVILLVLYV
+13 LAIILLVLYV

-38 ESGMVMLLGLAI
+38 ESGVVMLLGIGI
-50 TLIFKFFIPSLDFTT
+50 TLAFKFFIPSLDFTK
-65 SLAFSDKIFFT
+65 SLAFNDKIFFT

-114 TWVAPVTYFFN
+114 TWVAPLTYFFN

-135 KYDYPSLIKMG
+135 KYDYVSLIKMG
-146 GIPVDPTTK
+146 GVPVDPETK
-155 ERLNISELNLN
+155 QRLNISQLNLTY
-166 NDNNVNTLQKNFLS
+166 DIKNVNSTIMNIIDNSSPIKKVILQ
-180 KSSFTSY
+180 
-187 NLNKNKTKLLRY
+187 
-199 LQDEEP
+199 EED
-205 NEETNEEETQN
+205 NETEAKEEEEQKENEEEKN
-216 SDEDNTNENPD
+216 
-227 NPEENGEQAGDESP
+227 
-241 EENGEQTEGESP
+241 
-253 EENGEQAGE
+253 
-262 ESPEE
+262 
-267 NGEQTEEESPNEIID
+267 EEEVEEQSD
-282 SKVDLKKHPIL
+282 SGYVDLKKHPIL
-293 LDFTMMDA
+293 LDFSLMDA

-327 LFAILF
+327 LFSILF

-354 RGGGDFTFS
+354 REGGQFSLS
-363 SVMGMFGT
+363 SVMSMLGT
-371 FCSLFGWS
+371 FVSLFLWS

-396 LKKYSIGRQAECALI
+396 LKKYSIGRPAECALI

-454 ESSILSR
+454 ESSVLSR

-489 SFMIFELIVVV
+489 SFMLFELCVVM
-500 CGRFVSVYGICVLMD
+500 CGRFVSVFGICIIMD
-515 LFHVT
+515 LFHVS

-564 TLSLVFISTIVFGAL
+564 TLSLVFISTIVMGAL
-579 MPYFIKFWKSF
+579 MPYFISFFKSF
-590 DKKKYGETEENK
+590 NKTDKEEEKKE
-602 ELEYSDLD
+602 ELEYVDLN
-610 DEANE
+610 DEVKDNE
-615 EVRFSYLHPN
+615 FRFSYLHPN
-625 FDNKIEEFSK
+625 FDTKIEKFSK
-635 EKNIEVLKKRL
+635 EKDLKVLQKRL

-659 AYLKPKLICN
+659 IYLKPKLICN

-679 IAEVITDVIK
+679 IADVITDVIK
-689 NYLEEKKKKKL
+689 NYLEEKKKK
-700 YLADKE
+700 E
-706 NNNEINEEGNE
+706 ENINNNNINEDEEGNE
-717 MNERLYDGENDNE
+717 MKERLFDSDKNNEYND
-730 DDHNE
+730 
-735 YKTNYQ
+735 YKTNYMK
-741 HLQEDDQNETPKIK
+741 L
-755 NRKISRDEVIDKY
+755 RDEPEESENNK

>member
-38 ESGMVMLLGLAI
+38 ESGVVMLLGIAI
-50 TLIFKFFIPSLDFTT
+50 TLTFKFFIPSLDFTT

-114 TWVAPVTYFFN
+114 TWVAPLTYFFN

-135 KYDYPSLIKMG
+135 KYDYPTLIKMG
-146 GIPVDPTTK
+146 GVPVDPITNQ
-155 ERLNISELNLN
+155 RLNISQLNLSTFN
-166 NDNNVNTLQKNFLS
+166 NDEISTLHMNYKNYTSKFL
-180 KSSFTSY
+180 
-187 NLNKNKTKLLRY
+187 NAEGEENKED
-199 LQDEEP
+199 QSEEEIKESTEKNP
-205 NEETNEEETQN
+205 NEN
-216 SDEDNTNENPD
+216 
-227 NPEENGEQAGDESP
+227 EENGPNNEKEQK
-241 EENGEQTEGESP
+241 EENP
-253 EENGEQAGE
+253 FDIN
-262 ESPEE
+262 
-267 NGEQTEEESPNEIID
+267 
-282 SKVDLKKHPIL
+282 KVDLKKHPIL
-293 LDFTMMDA
+293 LDFSMMDA

-327 LFAILF
+327 LFSILF

-354 RGGGDFTFS
+354 REGGQFSVS
-363 SVMGMFGT
+363 SVIGMFGT

-379 FVIGLGMG
+379 FVIGLTMG

-461 VLSALAEAFVF
+461 VLSSLAEAFVF
-472 VYLGLTAVH
+472 VYLGLTGVH

-500 CGRFVSVYGICVLMD
+500 CGRFVSVYGICILMD

-532 SCSGTIRG
+532 GCSGTIRG

-579 MPYFIKFWKSF
+579 MPYFINFWKSF
-590 DKKKYGETEENK
+590 DRKKTEVSESK
-602 ELEYSDLD
+602 ELNYANLD
-610 DEANE
+610 DESND

-679 IAEVITDVIK
+679 ISEVITDVIK
-689 NYLEEKKKKKL
+689 KYLEEKKKKQL
-700 YLADKE
+700 YMADKE
-706 NNNEINEEGNE
+706 NNEIGEEGNE
-717 MNERLYDGENDNE
+717 MKERLYDKENDD
-730 DDHNE
+730 DDHHD
-735 YKTNYQ
+735 YQTNYQ
-741 HLQEDDQNETPKIK
+741 HLQDDQEENETPTIK
-755 NRKISRDEVIDKY
+755 NPKFS

>member
-1 MEGEEHLSLQVL
+1 MEEEHLSLQVL
-13 LAVILLVLYV
+13 LAIILLVLYV

-38 ESGMVMLLGLAI
+38 ESGVVMLLGIGI
-50 TLIFKFFIPSLDFTT
+50 TLTFKFFIPSLDFTK
-65 SLAFSDKIFFT
+65 SLAFNDKIFFT

-114 TWVAPVTYFFN
+114 TWVAPLTYFFN

-135 KYDYPSLIKMG
+135 KYDYASLIKMG
-146 GIPVDPTTK
+146 GVPIDPVTK
-155 ERLNISELNLN
+155 QRLNISELNLTYSGKVN
-166 NDNNVNTLQKNFLS
+166 STMMNILDNNNYSTPITNIIFQEKQEENETLPNEEEESQPEE
-180 KSSFTSY
+180 
-187 NLNKNKTKLLRY
+187 
-199 LQDEEP
+199 EEP
-205 NEETNEEETQN
+205 NN
-216 SDEDNTNENPD
+216 DF
-227 NPEENGEQAGDESP
+227 
-241 EENGEQTEGESP
+241 
-253 EENGEQAGE
+253 
-262 ESPEE
+262 
-267 NGEQTEEESPNEIID
+267 
-282 SKVDLKKHPIL
+282 VDLKKHPIL
-293 LDFTMMDA
+293 LDFSLMDA

-327 LFAILF
+327 LFSILF

-354 RGGGDFTFS
+354 REGGQFSFS
-363 SVMGMFGT
+363 SVVSMFGT

-387 IIGSLILKS
+387 IVGSLILKS

-461 VLSALAEAFVF
+461 VLSAIAEAFVF

-489 SFMIFELIVVV
+489 SFMLFELCVVM
-500 CGRFVSVYGICVLMD
+500 CGRFVSVFGICILMD
-515 LFHVT
+515 LFHVS

-546 SISIVSKSEL
+546 SISIVSKSQL

-564 TLSLVFISTIVFGAL
+564 TLSLVFISTIVMGAL
-579 MPYFIKFWKSF
+579 MPYFISFFKSF
-590 DKKKYGETEENK
+590 NKTEKEDKKE
-602 ELEYSDLD
+602 ELEY
-610 DEANE
+610 ANLNDE
-615 EVRFSYLHPN
+615 EVNNEFRFSYLHPN

-635 EKNIEVLKKRL
+635 EKDLEKLKKRL

-689 NYLEEKKKKKL
+689 NYLEEKKKV
-700 YLADKE
+700 KE
-706 NNNEINEEGNE
+706 DNNNENEEGNE
-717 MNERLYDGENDNE
+717 MNEGLINYDKNEEFKTTYMKLRDDQDENDN
-730 DDHNE
+730 
-735 YKTNYQ
+735 K
-741 HLQEDDQNETPKIK
+741 
-755 NRKISRDEVIDKY
+755 

>member
-1 MEGEEHLSLQVL
+1 MEEEHLSLQVL

-28 FEKIHFHYMH
+28 FEKINFHYMH
-38 ESGMVMLLGLAI
+38 ESGVIMLLGIGI
-50 TLIFKFFIPSLDFTT
+50 TLTFKFFIPSLDFTK

-114 TWVAPVTYFFN
+114 TWVAPLTYFFN
-125 QFNFFYLSYS
+125 QFNFFYLSSS
-135 KYDYPSLIKMG
+135 KYDYASLIRMG
-146 GIPVDPTTK
+146 GIPVDPVTK
-155 ERLNISELNLN
+155 ERINISELNLTYDKNINSTSTVMNIMN
-166 NDNNVNTLQKNFLS
+166 NSYYSKIILS
-180 KSSFTSY
+180 EEE
-187 NLNKNKTKLLRY
+187 LNKPEDNKT
-199 LQDEEP
+199 EE
-205 NEETNEEETQN
+205 NEEEQKEEEEN
-216 SDEDNTNENPD
+216 KENEND
-227 NPEENGEQAGDESP
+227 Y
-241 EENGEQTEGESP
+241 
-253 EENGEQAGE
+253 
-262 ESPEE
+262 
-267 NGEQTEEESPNEIID
+267 
-282 SKVDLKKHPIL
+282 VDLTKHPIL
-293 LDFTMMDA
+293 LDFSLMDA

-327 LFAILF
+327 LFSILF

-354 RGGGDFTFS
+354 KGGGQFSFS
-363 SVMGMFGT
+363 SVVSMFGT
-371 FCSLFGWS
+371 FVSLFGWS

-454 ESSILSR
+454 ESSVLSR

-489 SFMIFELIVVV
+489 SFMLFELCVVI
-500 CGRFVSVYGICVLMD
+500 CGRFVSVFGICVLMD
-515 LFHVT
+515 LFHVS

-579 MPYFIKFWKSF
+579 MPYFINFFKSF
-590 DKKKYGETEENK
+590 NKTYKEEEENK
-602 ELEYSDLD
+602 KELELDEHSTNMVD
-610 DEANE
+610 DEF
-615 EVRFSYLHPN
+615 RFSYLHPN

-635 EKNIEVLKKRL
+635 EKNLEVLKKRL

-689 NYLEEKKKKKL
+689 NYMDGKTSKENEEK
-700 YLADKE
+700 DE
-706 NNNEINEEGNE
+706 NKEGNE
-717 MNERLYDGENDNE
+717 IKEKLLNSDKNEEYND
-730 DDHNE
+730 
-735 YKTNYQ
+735 YKLNYMK
-741 HLQEDDQNETPKIK
+741 LQDEQNETENNK
-755 NRKISRDEVIDKY
+755 

>member
-1 MEGEEHLSLQVL
+1 
-13 LAVILLVLYV
+13 
-23 IAAPI
+23 
-28 FEKIHFHYMH
+28 
-38 ESGMVMLLGLAI
+38 
-50 TLIFKFFIPSLDFTT
+50 
-65 SLAFSDKIFFT
+65 
-76 FVLPLIIFGAGY
+76 
-88 NLKKRQFFKYFT
+88 
-100 YIFLLGVVGTLIAF
+100 
-114 TWVAPVTYFFN
+114 
-125 QFNFFYLSYS
+125 
-135 KYDYPSLIKMG
+135 MG
-146 GIPVDPTTK
+146 GVPVDPVTK
-155 ERLNISELNLN
+155 QRLNISELNLT
-166 NDNNVNTLQKNFLS
+166 NDNTINSMQKNFS
-180 KSSFTSY
+180 IYNNSFTHY
-187 NLNKNKTKLLRY
+187 NIAKNRSDLLRY
-199 LQDEEP
+199 IQEDEEP
-205 NEETNEEETQN
+205 NEEIENDQN
-216 SDEDNTNENPD
+216 NNTI
-227 NPEENGEQAGDESP
+227 ENGDELP
-241 EENGEQTEGESP
+241 DQ
-253 EENGEQAGE
+253 
-262 ESPEE
+262 
-267 NGEQTEEESPNEIID
+267 IMD

-354 RGGGDFTFS
+354 RGGGEFTFS

-371 FCSLFGWS
+371 FVSLFGWS

-387 IIGSLILKS
+387 IVGSLILKS

-500 CGRFVSVYGICVLMD
+500 AGRFVSVYGICVLMD

-532 SCSGTIRG
+532 GCSGTIRG

-590 DKKKYGETEENK
+590 DKNKYPVNEDSK
-602 ELEYSDLD
+602 ELESAEM
-610 DEANE
+610 DESNE

-635 EKNIEVLKKRL
+635 EKNVEVLKKRL

-689 NYLEEKKKKKL
+689 KYLEEKKKKKL

-706 NNNEINEEGNE
+706 NNMDINEDGDELKE
-717 MNERLYDGENDNE
+717 KLYGVENDME
-730 DDHNE
+730 DEHHD

-741 HLQEDDQNETPKIK
+741 HLQDDEQDTP
-755 NRKISRDEVIDKY
+755 VINKKKA

>member
-1 MEGEEHLSLQVL
+1 MEEEEHLSLQVL
-13 LAVILLVLYV
+13 LAIILLVLYV

-38 ESGMVMLLGLAI
+38 ESGVVMLLGIGI
-50 TLIFKFFIPSLDFTT
+50 TLAFKFFIPSLDFTK
-65 SLAFSDKIFFT
+65 SLAFNDKIFFT

-114 TWVAPVTYFFN
+114 TWVAPLTYFFN

-135 KYDYPSLIKMG
+135 KYDYVSLIKMG
-146 GIPVDPTTK
+146 GVPVDPETK
-155 ERLNISELNLN
+155 QRLNISQLNLTY
-166 NDNNVNTLQKNFLS
+166 DIKNVNSTIMNIIENSSPIKKVILQEEDNE
-180 KSSFTSY
+180 TQ
-187 NLNKNKTKLLRY
+187 TK
-199 LQDEEP
+199 EE
-205 NEETNEEETQN
+205 EEQKENEEEKN
-216 SDEDNTNENPD
+216 
-227 NPEENGEQAGDESP
+227 
-241 EENGEQTEGESP
+241 
-253 EENGEQAGE
+253 
-262 ESPEE
+262 
-267 NGEQTEEESPNEIID
+267 EEEVEEQSDNGY
-282 SKVDLKKHPIL
+282 VDLKKHPIL
-293 LDFTMMDA
+293 LDFSLMDA

-327 LFAILF
+327 LFSILF

-354 RGGGDFTFS
+354 REGGQFSLS
-363 SVMGMFGT
+363 SVMSMLGT
-371 FCSLFGWS
+371 FVSLFLWS

-396 LKKYSIGRQAECALI
+396 LKKYSIGRPAECALI

-461 VLSALAEAFVF
+461 VLSAIAEAFVF

-489 SFMIFELIVVV
+489 SFMLFELCVVM
-500 CGRFVSVYGICVLMD
+500 CGRFVSVFGICILMD
-515 LFHVT
+515 LFHVS

-564 TLSLVFISTIVFGAL
+564 TLSLVFISTIVMGAL
-579 MPYFIKFWKSF
+579 MPYFISFFKSF
-590 DKKKYGETEENK
+590 NKTDKEEEKKE
-602 ELEYSDLD
+602 ELEYVDLN
-610 DEANE
+610 DEVKDNE
-615 EVRFSYLHPN
+615 FRFSYLHPN
-625 FDNKIEEFSK
+625 FDTKIEKFSK
-635 EKNIEVLKKRL
+635 EKDLKVLQKRL

-659 AYLKPKLICN
+659 IYLKPKLICN

-679 IAEVITDVIK
+679 IADVITDVIK
-689 NYLEEKKKKKL
+689 NYLEEKKKK
-700 YLADKE
+700 E
-706 NNNEINEEGNE
+706 ENINNNNINEDEEGNE
-717 MNERLYDGENDNE
+717 MKERLFDSDKNNEYND
-730 DDHNE
+730 
-735 YKTNYQ
+735 YKTNYMK
-741 HLQEDDQNETPKIK
+741 L
-755 NRKISRDEVIDKY
+755 RDEPEESENNK

>member
-1 MEGEEHLSLQVL
+1 MEEEEHLSLQVL
-13 LAVILLVLYV
+13 LAIILLVLYV

-38 ESGMVMLLGLAI
+38 ESGVVMLLGIGI
-50 TLIFKFFIPSLDFTT
+50 TLAFKFFIPSLDFTK
-65 SLAFSDKIFFT
+65 SLAFNDKIFFT

-114 TWVAPVTYFFN
+114 TWVAPLTYFFN

-135 KYDYPSLIKMG
+135 KYDYVSLIKMG
-146 GIPVDPTTK
+146 GVPVDPETK
-155 ERLNISELNLN
+155 QRLNISQLNLTY
-166 NDNNVNTLQKNFLS
+166 DIKNVNSTIMNIIENSSPIKKVILQEEDNE
-180 KSSFTSY
+180 TQ
-187 NLNKNKTKLLRY
+187 TK
-199 LQDEEP
+199 EE
-205 NEETNEEETQN
+205 EEQKENEEEKN
-216 SDEDNTNENPD
+216 
-227 NPEENGEQAGDESP
+227 
-241 EENGEQTEGESP
+241 
-253 EENGEQAGE
+253 
-262 ESPEE
+262 
-267 NGEQTEEESPNEIID
+267 EEEVEEQSD
-282 SKVDLKKHPIL
+282 SGYVDLKKHPIL
-293 LDFTMMDA
+293 LDFSLMDA

-327 LFAILF
+327 LFSILF

-354 RGGGDFTFS
+354 REGGQFSLS
-363 SVMGMFGT
+363 SVMSMLGT
-371 FCSLFGWS
+371 FVSLFLWS

-396 LKKYSIGRQAECALI
+396 LKKYSIGRPAECALI

-461 VLSALAEAFVF
+461 VLSAIAEAFVF

-489 SFMIFELIVVV
+489 SFMLFELCVVM
-500 CGRFVSVYGICVLMD
+500 CGRFVSVFGICILMD
-515 LFHVT
+515 LFHVS

-564 TLSLVFISTIVFGAL
+564 TLSLVFISTIVMGAL
-579 MPYFIKFWKSF
+579 MPYFISFFKSF
-590 DKKKYGETEENK
+590 NKTDKEEEKKE
-602 ELEYSDLD
+602 ELEYVDLN
-610 DEANE
+610 DEVKDNE
-615 EVRFSYLHPN
+615 FRFSYLHPN
-625 FDNKIEEFSK
+625 FDTKIEKFSK
-635 EKNIEVLKKRL
+635 EKDLKVLQKRL

-659 AYLKPKLICN
+659 IYLKPKLICN

-679 IAEVITDVIK
+679 IADVITDVIK
-689 NYLEEKKKKKL
+689 NYLEEKKKK
-700 YLADKE
+700 E
-706 NNNEINEEGNE
+706 ENINNNNINEDEEGNE
-717 MNERLYDGENDNE
+717 MKERLFDSDKNNEYND
-730 DDHNE
+730 
-735 YKTNYQ
+735 YKTNYMK
-741 HLQEDDQNETPKIK
+741 L
-755 NRKISRDEVIDKY
+755 RDEPEESENNK

>member
-1 MEGEEHLSLQVL
+1 MEEEHLSLQVL

-28 FEKIHFHYMH
+28 FEKINFHYMH
-38 ESGMVMLLGLAI
+38 ESGVIMLLGIGI
-50 TLIFKFFIPSLDFTT
+50 TLTFKFFIPSLDFTK

-114 TWVAPVTYFFN
+114 TWVAPLTYFFN
-125 QFNFFYLSYS
+125 QFNFFYLSSS
-135 KYDYPSLIKMG
+135 KYDYASLIRMG
-146 GIPVDPTTK
+146 GIPVDPVTK
-155 ERLNISELNLN
+155 ERLNISELNLTYDKNINSTSTVMNIMN
-166 NDNNVNTLQKNFLS
+166 NSYYSKIILS
-180 KSSFTSY
+180 EEE
-187 NLNKNKTKLLRY
+187 LNKPEDNKT
-199 LQDEEP
+199 EE
-205 NEETNEEETQN
+205 NEEEQKEEEEEN
-216 SDEDNTNENPD
+216 KENEND
-227 NPEENGEQAGDESP
+227 Y
-241 EENGEQTEGESP
+241 
-253 EENGEQAGE
+253 
-262 ESPEE
+262 
-267 NGEQTEEESPNEIID
+267 
-282 SKVDLKKHPIL
+282 VDLTKHPIL
-293 LDFTMMDA
+293 LDFSLMDA

-327 LFAILF
+327 LFSILF

-354 RGGGDFTFS
+354 KGGGQFSFS
-363 SVMGMFGT
+363 SVVSMFGT
-371 FCSLFGWS
+371 FVSLFGWS

-454 ESSILSR
+454 ESSVLSR

-489 SFMIFELIVVV
+489 SFMLFELCVVI
-500 CGRFVSVYGICVLMD
+500 CGRFVSVFGICVLMD
-515 LFHVT
+515 LFHVS

-579 MPYFIKFWKSF
+579 MPYFINFFKSF
-590 DKKKYGETEENK
+590 NKTYKEEEENK
-602 ELEYSDLD
+602 KELKLDEHSTNLVD
-610 DEANE
+610 DEF
-615 EVRFSYLHPN
+615 RFSYLHPN

-635 EKNIEVLKKRL
+635 EKNLEVLKKRL

-689 NYLEEKKKKKL
+689 NYMDGKKSKENEEK
-700 YLADKE
+700 DE
-706 NNNEINEEGNE
+706 NKEGNE
-717 MNERLYDGENDNE
+717 IKEKLLNSDKNEEYND
-730 DDHNE
+730 
-735 YKTNYQ
+735 YKLNYMK
-741 HLQEDDQNETPKIK
+741 LQDEQNETENNK
-755 NRKISRDEVIDKY
+755 